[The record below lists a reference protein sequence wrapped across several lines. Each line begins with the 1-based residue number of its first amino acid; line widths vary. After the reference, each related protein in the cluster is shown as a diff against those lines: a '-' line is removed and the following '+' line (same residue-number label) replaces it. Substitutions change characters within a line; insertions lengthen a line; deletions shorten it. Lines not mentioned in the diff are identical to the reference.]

1 MASTPH
7 PPPRPEPPK
16 PPPPKPPTHDQP
28 AVVGAH
34 AEPGPGGYAKPIGV
48 MGKPIDDGE
57 RDPDTIAEE
66 QRRRSEEMEKVGVDA
81 YMKSHSAPTTEEER
95 EKKQVPGVSEHKR

>member
-1 MASTPH
+1 MATTPH
-7 PPPRPEPPK
+7 PPPKHDPPK
-16 PPPPKPPTHDQP
+16 HAPSHEQP

-34 AEPGPGGYAKPIGV
+34 AEPKRDVGPGGYAKPIGV
-48 MGKPIDDGE
+48 SGKAIDDGE

-81 YMKSHSAPTTEEER
+81 YMKAHSAPTTEEER
-95 EKKQVPGVSEHKR
+95 EKKQVPGVGEHKR